1 MRYPSYESRKEHE
14 YYHCSMPTS
23 GSSSNSSTPS
33 LFHNS
38 PLRGAI
44 SNLETDDPIEEEQ
57 TLSPSS
63 KKLSK
68 FKRNASYQS
77 RWKRAKQHVW
87 PEQDAEF
94 TLADWQCVLAIV
106 ALKRSYEASTPAPSA
121 SSSHMTLSTVQLDS
135 VN

>member
-14 YYHCSMPTS
+14 YFHCSMPTS
-23 GSSSNSSTPS
+23 GTSSTSSTPS

-44 SNLETDDPIEEEQ
+44 NNVDTEDPIEEEE
-57 TLSPSS
+57 TLSRYN

-68 FKRNASYQS
+68 FKRNSTYQS
-77 RWKRAKQHVW
+77 RWKRTKQHIW

-106 ALKRSYEASTPAPSA
+106 ALKRSYEVSTPAPSA
-121 SSSHMTLSTVQLDS
+121 PSSHMTLNTVQLDG